1 MIRWAPGPRENALGP
16 NVVDPRSGEVISSH
30 TLVWHDVLRLVELW
44 YFTQVAPLDPRAKK
58 LPLPDDLEGELL
70 RYVVSHEIGHALGL
84 RHNLRAH
91 SAYSVQQLRS
101 REFTEKFGNSPSI
114 MDYSRFNYVAQP
126 GDNAYLLPIIG
137 VYDYFAIDWGY
148 RSHPRRQEVA
158 PTSGRSWIGWPHG
171 RSTIPRCASAARTMR
186 RRWTP
191 TVNTQVLGSDPDRGH
206 RHGAAQHRPRRAHVD
221 SRRPPIWADP
231 TTN

>member
-1 MIRWAPGPRENALGP
+1 MRRWIRA
-16 NVVDPRSGEVISSH
+16 
-30 TLVWHDVLRLVELW
+30 
-44 YFTQVAPLDPRAKK
+44 RAK

-84 RHNLRAH
+84 RHNFRAH

-148 RSHPRRQEVA
+148 RVIPGAKSCADQ
-158 PTSGRSWIGWPHG
+158 WPELD
-171 RSTIPRCASAARTMR
+171 RLAAR
-186 RRWTP
+186 
-191 TVNTQVLGSDPDRGH
+191 QVDDPALRFGGENDAADGGPDREYPGPRQRPHRVH
-206 RHGAAQHRPRRAHVD
+206 RHGIAQHRPRRP
-221 SRRPPIWADP
+221 RC
-231 TTN
+231 